1 MALREINLVPSGFLH
16 RRLMSRHLLRWTGW
30 LILFLSIIYGY
41 YLYQVLVILPRE
53 RPLTTVADMQKHLGA
68 TIEEIQKTEQEIERL
83 NRQESFLKRFTRNQ
97 PFSLLLL
104 GLSQTI
110 NPQAW
115 LTKLDIDTAR
125 EENDQIVRSIRLYGY
140 SLSNDDL
147 GDLLT
152 RLSASAVFQQVILKY
167 AKETQIS
174 VSDQIGKNRVKV
186 IQFQIDSAIIG
197 S

>member
-16 RRLMSRHLLRWTGW
+16 RRLMSRHLLLWTGW
-30 LILFLSIIYGY
+30 LILFLSIICGY

-68 TIEEIQKTEQEIERL
+68 TIEEIQKTEQEIDRL

-115 LTKLDIDTAR
+115 LTRLDIDPAR
-125 EENDQIVRSIRLYGY
+125 EEDDQIVRSVRLYGY

-147 GDLLT
+147 GELLT
-152 RLSASAVFQQVILKY
+152 RLSGNAVFQQVILKY

-174 VSDQIGKNRVKV
+174 VSDQQGKNRVKV